1 MQSNTTSYSMKKLH
15 TDNRREYIML
25 ELQFFLWE
33 QEIIYKTSTWHVYQ
47 QNSCAEQL
55 NCTPLEAYLLTGES
69 LLLLQLIYTIVYL
82 LNISNGKHLSGKH
95 LKRSS

>member
-33 QEIIYKTSTWHVYQ
+33 QEIIYKTSTWHVY
-47 QNSCAEQL
+47 
-55 NCTPLEAYLLTGES
+55 
-69 LLLLQLIYTIVYL
+69 
-82 LNISNGKHLSGKH
+82 
-95 LKRSS
+95 